1 MLPVNPQ
8 KQNPT
13 DNPKLPVKRK
23 PVAKKPTA
31 KKKAPAKKKINKNQP
46 PQFPWKILLAGFL
59 LILLSPFY
67 YGYIVKTFTATWRW
81 IRDIGEDTNYRNYKS
96 FAIQIPSKYSI
107 HGIDV
112 SYAQGKI
119 DWYQVKAMEDD
130 DVRVH
135 FAFIKATEGLLTV
148 DPYFKRNWREAAKV
162 GITCGA
168 YHFFRP
174 KKNGTWQAR
183 FFLQNVN
190 VEKGDLPMVVDIEV
204 LDDVP
209 PAQMRKE
216 LGAFLDF
223 VGKKTKAKPIIY
235 SGLSFYNDYLK
246 GYFDEYPFWIAHYY
260 KDHLNVNPSTNWWF
274 WQHSDIARVN
284 GINHLVDFDAFKG
297 DSLAFQNLLV
307 P

>member
-1 MLPVNPQ
+1 MASSNQKPPVSS
-8 KQNPT
+8 
-13 DNPKLPVKRK
+13 KLPAKTK
-23 PVAKKPTA
+23 PVVKKPVVG
-31 KKKAPAKKKINKNQP
+31 KKTPAKKKVNKNEP
-46 PQFPWKILLAGFL
+46 PQFPWKILLAGVL

-81 IRDIGEDTNYRNYKS
+81 IRDIGENPNYRTYKS
-96 FAIQIPSKYSI
+96 FDIEIPSKYSI

-119 DWYQVKAMEDD
+119 DWYKVKSMEDD
-130 DVRVH
+130 DVRIG

-174 KKNGTWQAR
+174 KKSGKWQAH

-190 VEKGDLPMVVDIEV
+190 LEKGDLPMVVDIEV
-204 LDDVP
+204 LDNVP

-223 VGKKTKAKPIIY
+223 VEKKTKAKPIIY

-260 KDHLNVNPSTNWWF
+260 KDHLKVDPTTNWWF
-274 WQHSDIARVN
+274 WQHSDLAKVN
-284 GINHLVDFDAFKG
+284 GINHLVDFDAFRG
-297 DSLAFQNLLV
+297 DTTAFKSLLV